1 VKVPVNEVANEGQ
14 PRFFVRNLPPVSA
27 PGVREVTQPRIYFGE
42 RPSAYIITNASQSE
56 FDYPRGDASGGDTDV
71 GGVEYRWTGNNGIP
85 VGSTLNRLMFAI
97 RFGDL
102 DLLISDQI
110 RQDSQLLFNRSLGAR
125 VPAIAPFLR
134 YDKDPYVVIDGDGSL
149 VYLWDAYTT
158 SNRFPHANSFAPGE
172 LGRNTGLAG
181 SAFNYLRNSVKVAV
195 NAYDG
200 TTTYYVAEPDDPL
213 IRAWQGIF
221 PGLFRPLSEMP
232 EALQAHIRV
241 PEEQFNVQTR
251 MYGRY
256 HVTDPLTF
264 FQNDDLWTVPAG
276 QAAEQTL
283 PAEAYYVVMRMPG
296 EEEPEFLLLQPMVP
310 TARPNMIAWVAARS
324 DMPNYGQVRVYR
336 FPTDTAVLGPV
347 QIDARIDQDPIISQ
361 QISLWNQSGSRVI
374 RGNMIVVPVGESL
387 LYLQPVY
394 LQSTGAALPEFRRI
408 IVASA
413 SHVVWAPTLSGALRE
428 LLNAQGEQPGPEPT
442 PGPTPTPGPEP
453 TPGPTPD
460 PGGELPVEVAELIEF
475 ANTHFELAQ
484 QALRE
489 GDFARYGDEME
500 LVEQALQRLAEIT
513 GTQ

>member
-1 VKVPVNEVANEGQ
+1 
-14 PRFFVRNLPPVSA
+14 
-27 PGVREVTQPRIYFGE
+27 
-42 RPSAYIITNASQSE
+42 
-56 FDYPRGDASGGDTDV
+56 
-71 GGVEYRWTGNNGIP
+71 
-85 VGSTLNRLMFAI
+85 
-97 RFGDL
+97 
-102 DLLISDQI
+102 
-110 RQDSQLLFNRSLGAR
+110 
-125 VPAIAPFLR
+125 
-134 YDKDPYVVIDGDGSL
+134 
-149 VYLWDAYTT
+149 
-158 SNRFPHANSFAPGE
+158 
-172 LGRNTGLAG
+172 
-181 SAFNYLRNSVKVAV
+181 
-195 NAYDG
+195 
-200 TTTYYVAEPDDPL
+200 
-213 IRAWQGIF
+213 
-221 PGLFRPLSEMP
+221 
-232 EALQAHIRV
+232 
-241 PEEQFNVQTR
+241 
-251 MYGRY
+251 
-256 HVTDPLTF
+256 
-264 FQNDDLWTVPAG
+264 
-276 QAAEQTL
+276 
-283 PAEAYYVVMRMPG
+283 
-296 EEEPEFLLLQPMVP
+296 
-310 TARPNMIAWVAARS
+310 
-324 DMPNYGQVRVYR
+324 
-336 FPTDTAVLGPV
+336 V